1 METLKII
8 ALTVLSELFIYYLI
22 TVYLKWNMGF
32 EYRPSR
38 IFNPLVPWID
48 AVYFEKFSEGCDCCR
63 KKMEETM
70 LEVTKENPSDHEN
83 NKQKSEL

>member
-8 ALTVLSELFIYYLI
+8 ALTILSELFIYYLI

-32 EYRPSR
+32 EYRPTR

-48 AVYFEKFSEGCDCCR
+48 AIYFEKFSEGCDCCR
-63 KKMEETM
+63 KKMEEMM
-70 LEVTKENPSDHEN
+70 LEVTKENPSDHEK
-83 NKQKSEL
+83 NKQKSES